1 MYYVYLDSPYGTE
14 LIGKSTDK
22 SVVEKIKSEQD
33 SKWEVGFMWNTRITE
48 KEEPREVS
56 YYD

>member
-48 KEEPREVS
+48 KEEKESS

>member
-33 SKWEVGFMWNTRITE
+33 SKWEVGFMWMTRITE
-48 KEEPREVS
+48 KEDPREVS